1 MNLSIIISTYN
12 NAASLV
18 RTLNSVAKQDADSTM
33 WECVVVNNNSSDDTA
48 ERVAAF
54 AKEHADLN
62 IRLVDEDKQGLSYA
76 RNRGIAESKGQF
88 LVFIDDDETIN
99 EGFVSAYIDLFMSH
113 GVFVAAGALKVCYE
127 TTRPKWMSYYTEKM
141 IANPL
146 DLGENIISFPRS
158 VTPTGGN
165 MAFNREVFSIYGNF
179 DTELGRKGGK
189 LYGGEENDLFERIR
203 SLGERVYYTPFAVA
217 YHHIADRKLTP
228 EYFDK
233 LAYGVGVS
241 KRLRAEKY
249 GTERELF
256 SDEKRKRCYTWL
268 LAILYTLALQPQ
280 KAKWLLR
287 MRKGISKG
295 VFEEN

>member
-1 MNLSIIISTYN
+1 
-12 NAASLV
+12 
-18 RTLNSVAKQDADSTM
+18 
-33 WECVVVNNNSSDDTA
+33 
-48 ERVAAF
+48 
-54 AKEHADLN
+54 
-62 IRLVDEDKQGLSYA
+62 
-76 RNRGIAESKGQF
+76 
-88 LVFIDDDETIN
+88 
-99 EGFVSAYIDLFMSH
+99 
-113 GVFVAAGALKVCYE
+113 
-127 TTRPKWMSYYTEKM
+127 
-141 IANPL
+141 
-146 DLGENIISFPRS
+146 
-158 VTPTGGN
+158 

-268 LAILYTLALQPQ
+268 LAILYTSALQPQ